1 VPYLAF
7 RPQNGFTPFD
17 SVWEHYLPE
26 YPQELVRST
35 IRPFSSA
42 ITLTMRVLGVNVEN
56 AANQLGSDQVVPDCI
71 PDKFRIAL
79 NTKHLL

>member
-1 VPYLAF
+1 MPYLAF
-7 RPQNGFTPFD
+7 RPKMGSRHSISYGNTISQNIRR
-17 SVWEHYLPE
+17 SL
-26 YPQELVRST
+26 LRST